1 MEDYRGSASKSTT
14 RDMRRIL
21 GEFKQQA
28 VDAVVLDLSRNGGG
42 SLREAIDT
50 TGLFIDRGPVV
61 QVKDSYGQIRALND
75 TASGMAW
82 DGPLVV
88 LTSKF
93 SASASEILAG
103 AVQDYHRGIVVG
115 DSSTHGKGTV
125 QNLIDLNEE
134 ILQVSNPTEQIFG
147 ALKVTMQQ
155 FYRPLGDSTQKRG
168 VPSDITLPSITD
180 HMDISESDLDYS
192 MDFDKVP
199 SARFAALN
207 FVSNELLEKLRQRS
221 AERRRASEDFAKRD
235 KDISL
240 YIDQKDK
247 KTLSLSEEK
256 FFARRS
262 ELNAEK
268 EDEKAMEDQANPGE
282 IKRTYFLDE
291 VLNISVD
298 YAEALQAGGVAAVK

>member
-1 MEDYRGSASKSTT
+1 
-14 RDMRRIL
+14 
-21 GEFKQQA
+21 
-28 VDAVVLDLSRNGGG
+28 
-42 SLREAIDT
+42 
-50 TGLFIDRGPVV
+50 
-61 QVKDSYGQIRALND
+61 
-75 TASGMAW
+75 
-82 DGPLVV
+82 
-88 LTSKF
+88 
-93 SASASEILAG
+93 
-103 AVQDYHRGIVVG
+103 
-115 DSSTHGKGTV
+115 
-125 QNLIDLNEE
+125 
-134 ILQVSNPTEQIFG
+134 VSNPTEQIFG

-221 AERRRASEDFAKRD
+221 AERRRTSEDFAKRD